1 MVYFSYNFKG
11 DYFDTLHVR
20 TTRVYTIDNENH
32 VPEYENALYQSDE
45 NAGLQMI
52 NNTKKRNASHKL

>member
-20 TTRVYTIDNENH
+20 TTRVYTMNNENR
-32 VPEYENALYQSDE
+32 VPKYRNRTR
-45 NAGLQMI
+45 I
-52 NNTKKRNASHKL
+52 NYNTLIY